1 LCALSHK
8 TGVEQK
14 YLGRVLAYN
23 EMAFMLSMALTTMF
37 IGVMAN
43 YVTLNVITIALGV
56 AFLVVAVYYKKVIS
70 WDI

>member
-1 LCALSHK
+1 MLQER
-8 TGVEQK
+8 VEQK

>member
-1 LCALSHK
+1 MLQER
-8 TGVEQK
+8 VEQK

-37 IGVMAN
+37 IGIMAN
-43 YVTLNVITIALGV
+43 YVTLNVITITLGV